1 MRLPERG
8 RRGHQRRTGPSLSAQ
23 IMTALQR
30 ALRDDKLDAAEH
42 LLCALE
48 QLADEAGEDGPGDCC
63 RVTRDQGYLAVADMF
78 VSKASLEEVG
88 RLPSHRL
95 RKEN

>member
-8 RRGHQRRTGPSLSAQ
+8 RPRHQQRIGPSLSAQ

-48 QLADEAGEDGPGDCC
+48 QLADEAGEDEPGNCC
-63 RVTRDQGYLAVADMF
+63 RVTRDQGYSAVADMF
-78 VSKASLEEVG
+78 VTKESLGEAG